1 MNDQPLYP
9 MDVLND
15 EPAQQV
21 VGDSDNE
28 QDGLYGANQP
38 ASPSQRE
45 DGEEGEE
52 ELEENA
58 GSEEGENEME
68 EGEQEM
74 VGEQGEEEVTEQVD
88 EEGEAEQQEMSQQ
101 SDNEQSGQP
110 SNQQDESDSKSEEDD
125 LFGRK
130 SPNQLMPPPNQ
141 IPKRRG
147 RPSKKQIAEREGKL
161 AEYEASEKSSK
172 KKSVRWQ
179 DEYRSKGGM
188 DDELG
193 DKMDDE
199 DENFKDGQ
207 ELKDD
212 GAPRANAVGY
222 DEYLSKIGV
231 DQAERDEEV
240 TGSIKSF
247 CQKRRRVVYESI
259 TNSKNPVEEEEE
271 RFSAHIEAFG
281 HKMRAKV
288 ETVS

>member
-1 MNDQPLYP
+1 
-9 MDVLND
+9 
-15 EPAQQV
+15 
-21 VGDSDNE
+21 
-28 QDGLYGANQP
+28 
-38 ASPSQRE
+38 
-45 DGEEGEE
+45 
-52 ELEENA
+52 
-58 GSEEGENEME
+58 
-68 EGEQEM
+68 
-74 VGEQGEEEVTEQVD
+74 
-88 EEGEAEQQEMSQQ
+88 
-101 SDNEQSGQP
+101 
-110 SNQQDESDSKSEEDD
+110 
-125 LFGRK
+125 
-130 SPNQLMPPPNQ
+130 
-141 IPKRRG
+141 
-147 RPSKKQIAEREGKL
+147 
-161 AEYEASEKSSK
+161 
-172 KKSVRWQ
+172 
-179 DEYRSKGGM
+179 M
-188 DDELG
+188 DDDLG

-288 ETVS
+288 ETVSSNVLRLILILVHPRASLARLAQAKAQPIRISSDYLSSEDPRRPTHRTCQTDPDTRNKRETRQRVPTKRDTR